1 MNISGQKYL
10 KSNDQE
16 FSKLVKYN
24 KPHTKIQWNIK
35 QNKLIT
41 VRPIIAKQMASKYKE
56 KILKINQRTK
66 VCYIFIYYDTVIKM
80 IVEIPTV
87 TMKSRKKSQVY
98 L

>member
-1 MNISGQKYL
+1 MTSR
-10 KSNDQE
+10 D
-16 FSKLVKYN
+16 
-24 KPHTKIQWNIK
+24 
-35 QNKLIT
+35 
-41 VRPIIAKQMASKYKE
+41 KE

-66 VCYIFIYYDTVIKM
+66 VCYIFIYHDTGIEM